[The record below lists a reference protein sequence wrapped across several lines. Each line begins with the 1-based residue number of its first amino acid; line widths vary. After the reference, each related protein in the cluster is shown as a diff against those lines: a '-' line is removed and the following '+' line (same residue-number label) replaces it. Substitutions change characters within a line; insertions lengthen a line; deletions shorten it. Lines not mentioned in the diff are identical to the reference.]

1 MKIAFWNVAVM
12 RNKDR
17 NFWANLKRWDINGN
31 MDEEW
36 NNVRGRDYQMEA
48 VKKRNKKRRVMTG
61 LVMD

>member
-1 MKIAFWNVAVM
+1 M

-31 MDEEW
+31 MDEGW
-36 NNVRGRDYQMEA
+36 NNVRGRDYRMEA